1 MKIRPIDELPTRL
14 KNGLKDIFST
24 HDRADTQGVGLIKKS
39 SADRRKSVIFSV
51 YRVIYSYKLE
61 IEKPENIKQKHIKC
75 WIKHLLE
82 SGTKPKT
89 ILQYCSHLKVFVG
102 WIGKSELL
110 LHPHDLID
118 GAVSGRRNR
127 TKPRKRLLITLNAII
142 AEHNNRHSN
151 RRKNTG
157 ESTRAQRRNFYNR
170 FFSDLNEMGYKLT
183 DVCNLTR
190 KHIQIWLQDLEEKGR
205 SPATI
210 QKYASMLT
218 VFCKWINKEGMMGD
232 ARLLLKDPTNFDRK
246 YVLNIDKTD
255 SAVGIT
261 VAWPETLNRVHKSNP
276 RLAAQYSMMKP
287 FGLRFEETLKI
298 RPNLDDKAD
307 YLVVKSGTKGGKLR
321 TLPIDTEEQRAAL
334 DALKAFAISR
344 NGSTIP
350 KEYTYKSWKNYA
362 RSVNRRLGFT
372 RRGCGYTPHALR
384 HGFINAQYKVMTGH
398 DSPVQGGDP
407 RKVDKC
413 VDRAARKTISTIA
426 GHGRISITSLY
437 LGSTRASDLDDPKDE
452 SDN

>member
-14 KNGLKDIFST
+14 KNSLKDTFST
-24 HDRADTQGVGLIKKS
+24 HNRADAQGVGLINKS
-39 SADRRKSVIFSV
+39 SSDRRESLVLSF
-51 YRVIYSYKLE
+51 YRVIYSYNFE

-75 WIKHLLE
+75 WIKYHLE
-82 SGTKPKT
+82 SGTKPET
-89 ILQYCSHLKVFVG
+89 ILQYCSHLKVFIG
-102 WIGKSELL
+102 WIGKSELML
-110 LHPHDLID
+110 YPRDLID
-118 GAVSGRRNR
+118 GVSSGRRNR
-127 TKPRKRLLITLNAII
+127 IKPRKRLLKSLNEII
-142 AEHNNRHSN
+142 AVKNRRHS
-151 RRKNTG
+151 KLPKVTG
-157 ESTRAQRRNFYNR
+157 EGTQAQRRSFYNR
-170 FFSDLNEMGYKLT
+170 FFSDLNKMGYKLT
-183 DVCNLTR
+183 DVHNLKLHHLR
-190 KHIQIWLQDLEEKGR
+190 DWMQDLEEKGR
-205 SPATI
+205 APATI

-232 ARLLLKDPTNFDRK
+232 ARLLLKDSTNFDRK

-276 RLAAQYSMMKP
+276 RLAAQYLMMKP

-334 DALKAFAISR
+334 DALKAFAVSR

-407 RKVDKC
+407 RQVDKC